1 VHQFLLKLFVPA
13 RPLRSANAAQRFYKK
28 VANDPV
34 RVLARRRS
42 PSGITMDANDLDRQL
57 KQLELEKQTEE
68 LRQLRANSRIR
79 WITPTALAALLPL
92 LAGFGLWIANEVKLY
107 SEGYRAL
114 AERDSLRAER
124 TTLQQQ
130 KDSLNIEVN
139 TLLQLKAH
147 YAQEAERLRN
157 ETVVKQDTIDQNYMR
172 AVFTSA
178 EAMYALDLI
187 KGVERPTE
195 AAITKLRTDA
205 KPLPA
210 PSRKVLDDVLQRQ
223 QLTAELMQI
232 SRELMAEFNGTLKLM
247 PVTEWTQ
254 GFQPTLTGQLGAN
267 RKIMV
272 KQQRSEPPLYYDI
285 QLGRQLTAAEVE
297 ALRR

>member
-1 VHQFLLKLFVPA
+1 
-13 RPLRSANAAQRFYKK
+13 
-28 VANDPV
+28 
-34 RVLARRRS
+34 
-42 PSGITMDANDLDRQL
+42 MDANDVDRQL
-57 KQLELEKQTEE
+57 KQLELEKHTEE
-68 LRQLRANSRIR
+68 LRQLRANGRIR

-92 LAGFGLWIANEVKLY
+92 LAGFGLWIAGEMKQY

-114 AERDSLRAER
+114 AEVESLRAER
-124 TTLQQQ
+124 ITLQQQ

-157 ETVVKQDTIDQNYMR
+157 ETVVKQEAIDQNYMR

-187 KGVERPTE
+187 KGVEPPTE
-195 AAITKLRTDA
+195 ASIARLRADA

-210 PSRKVLDDVLQRQ
+210 ASLKVLNEVLQRQ
-223 QLTAELMQI
+223 RQTAELMQI

-247 PVTEWTQ
+247 PVSEWTQ
-254 GFQPTLTGQLGAN
+254 GFQPTLTGQLGGN

-272 KQQRSEPPLYYDI
+272 KNQRSSPPLYYDV
-285 QLGRQLTAAEVE
+285 QLGRQLTAAEAE
-297 ALRR
+297 ALGR